1 MRKVATFQARQGDVF
16 IVRISGKAKGA
27 VVPPEHGRLILARG
41 EATGHHHS
49 VPAQAGTLTLD
60 EGNVMYLTIEEL
72 TAVEHQEHSPITL
85 EPGTYQVTRQR
96 EYAGPERQRYVGD

>member
-1 MRKVATFQARQGDVF
+1 MRKTAPFQARQGDVF
-16 IVRISGKAKGA
+16 ITRISGKAKGA
-27 VVPPEHGRLILARG
+27 AVAPEHGRLILARG

-49 VPAQAGTLTLD
+49 VPAEVATLTLD
-60 EGNVMYLTIEEL
+60 EGGLMYLTVAQL